1 FQIQSNVA
9 RNLSAFSIA
18 TLRGISQSN
27 VFVQSDVQVVSS
39 GQFAGLSARQT
50 GTGNKNMY
58 VAGVRDVKGVF
69 SAVLYKIVNGIATVL
84 KSKIINTGTATL
96 RFEVVGTS
104 LKLFLDDQL
113 TLWTNDSTFK
123 GAGTV
128 GLWTKGTGTR
138 YDNFSADTVS
148 PTPAFSDN

>member
-1 FQIQSNVA
+1 TTGTFDVLVPGDAVFPLTDTFDRPDNAFLGGVWNEQLGDFQIQSNVA

-113 TLWTNDSTFK
+113 
-123 GAGTV
+123 
-128 GLWTKGTGTR
+128 
-138 YDNFSADTVS
+138 
-148 PTPAFSDN
+148 